1 MQRDI
6 KESDWKKFRQLR
18 LIALDRFCQRVLSE
32 INVIS
37 SDLSKTNHERYGK
50 VFGII
55 EKRDKELADMFD
67 AESRSRAFMHLILI
81 QSRDLLTQEEM
92 SVFSP
97 ELQEYIRGGLE
108 LVRGR

>member
-6 KESDWKKFRQLR
+6 KESDWRKFRQLR
-18 LIALDRFCQRVLSE
+18 LVALDRFCERVLIE
-32 INVIS
+32 INAVS
-37 SDLSKTNHERYGK
+37 SDKSKTNHERYGE

-55 EKRDKELADMFD
+55 EKRDKELAGMFD
-67 AESRSRAFMHLILI
+67 AESRSRASMHLLLI

-97 ELQEYIRGGLE
+97 EVQEYIRGGLE
-108 LVRGR
+108 LIRR

>member
-18 LIALDRFCQRVLSE
+18 LVALDRFCQRVLSE
-32 INVIS
+32 INVIC
-37 SDLSKTNHERYGK
+37 SDKGKTNHERYGE

-67 AESRSRAFMHLILI
+67 AESRSRAFMHLLLI